1 VIHVV
6 NLESVEDLYENAVMM
21 ANGESLEYRDLTLEK
36 VDWTHPEHTEYA
48 VLNEEGQKV
57 ESLTVSA
64 YDDVEDLQS
73 YLDEIADYSPED
85 LEDWLN
91 REGDNR

>member
-1 VIHVV
+1 VE
-6 NLESVEDLYENAVMM
+6 LESIEDLYKNALMM

-48 VLNEEGQKV
+48 VFNEDDKKI
-57 ESLTVSA
+57 ESLTISA
-64 YDDVEDLQS
+64 YDSVDDLQD
-73 YLDEIADYSPED
+73 YLDEIADYGPED

-91 REGDNR
+91 RGDAL